1 MWIAWF
7 SLHVSDVFLRRGI
20 ILQGMLIV
28 LLIGSR
34 DGSDLRALILLVFL
48 TTKECDGVNEDM

>member
-7 SLHVSDVFLRRGI
+7 GLHISDVFLRRGV

-34 DGSDLRALILLVFL
+34 DRADLRALILLVFL
-48 TTKECDGVNEDM
+48 TT